1 MEDKMT
7 LNIIKKWFVCI
18 IVSAFITDL
27 VNLLNI
33 PFLRQILGFLFLTL
47 LPGVLILQIL
57 KLNKIGSTE
66 KFVLSVGLSISFL
79 MFFGLLV
86 NNLSLSFGYET
97 PLATIP
103 LLISLNI
110 AFVVLGITGYKINK
124 DSIFTLPNLNLS
136 TSEKAFLIIPMLFP
150 VLSLF
155 GTRIMDTADNNI
167 ILMFMLFLITI
178 YVAFVCFFNQK
189 FPKRLY
195 PVVIFLISISLVLAF
210 VLRSNH
216 IMGMDDHTEYYYFLT
231 TLGNLH
237 WSTFGHSALDACLC
251 ISILPTIYQSIL
263 NANQEYLFKILI
275 PLIYSISPLIVYL
288 LSKKYVGETYAFL
301 ASFFYIAQHTFVAFP
316 GDVRNWRYS
325 SLHSP

>member
-47 LPGVLILQIL
+47 LPGVLIIQIL

-66 KFVLSVGLSISFL
+66 KFVLSVGLSVSFL
-79 MFFGLLV
+79 MFFGLLI
-86 NNLSLSFGYET
+86 NNLSLSFGYVT

-110 AFVVLGITGYKINK
+110 AFAVLGITGYKINK
-124 DSIFTLPNLNLS
+124 DSIVSLSNINLT
-136 TSEKAFLIIPMLFP
+136 TSEKAFLTVPILFP
-150 VLSLF
+150 ALSIF
-155 GTRIMDTADNNI
+155 GMHIMNTIDNNT
-167 ILMFMLFLITI
+167 ILIFLLFLIPI
-178 YVAFVCFFNQK
+178 YVTFVCFFNHK

-216 IMGMDDHTEYYYFLT
+216 IMGMDDHAEHQL
-231 TLGNLH
+231 LH
-237 WSTFGHSALDACLC
+237 PFIQRTKKISA
-251 ISILPTIYQSIL
+251 
-263 NANQEYLFKILI
+263 F
-275 PLIYSISPLIVYL
+275 
-288 LSKKYVGETYAFL
+288 
-301 ASFFYIAQHTFVAFP
+301 
-316 GDVRNWRYS
+316 
-325 SLHSP
+325 